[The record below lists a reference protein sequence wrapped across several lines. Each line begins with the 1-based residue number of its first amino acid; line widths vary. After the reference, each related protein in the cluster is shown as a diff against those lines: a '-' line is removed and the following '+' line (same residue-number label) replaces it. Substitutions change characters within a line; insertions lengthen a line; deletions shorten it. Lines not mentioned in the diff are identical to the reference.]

1 MKSHEFLGIPVFSL
15 DELKS
20 MKEQAV
26 PVSEP
31 ENENE
36 TAIYRSALSKEKLI
50 YSMDHSQS
58 IQELFSRAVKAFPN
72 KRCFGTRYPSLVD
85 GEKVWGEYVWK
96 SYEEADEDRQHFG
109 FGLMQL
115 YDQHVTNKVDKWF
128 MGIMSVNRYEWI
140 IADLGAGSFSIGN
153 AALYDTLGPDACE
166 YILNH
171 AEIPI
176 AVVSIDKVPTIFKLV
191 PKCPHLKVIIV
202 LESLLKGE
210 KPDAESY
217 KEQGSALGVTIVS
230 FNETLQLGKSNP
242 RPFQLPSSD
251 DIATLSYTSGTTGT
265 PKAAMLTH
273 GNFISVNIGGQI
285 FRVEEDSVHLSYLPL
300 AHIIERATVVNF
312 YMKGAAIG
320 FYRGSIPLLVED
332 INSLK
337 PTLLCAVP
345 RVLNKIYDKMML
357 ATVHSDS
364 YITSNLVSQALKSKL
379 YYLKNEGTVKHS
391 IWDPL
396 VFNKMKQALGGN
408 IVGMV
413 YGGAPIDPQVVNF
426 FRVVL
431 RAHTFESYGQTET
444 CGGATVV
451 WPEDYDPGHV
461 GPPVI
466 SNEMKLVSVP
476 EMGYYAKDLK
486 GEVWFRGGGIF
497 KGYYKDEEKTKE
509 AITEDGWLKTGDIGS
524 IDSVGRLT
532 IIDRKKNIFKL
543 SQGEYIAPE
552 KLEIAI
558 TKSNYVSQIYV
569 HGNSLQNVLVAIV
582 VPDEEHCIHLAVK
595 KGWLPSDTIIPTP
608 VQPGQ
613 APNELFIQLCKNS
626 DFKIFMLEQ
635 ITAAGKEAKF
645 RGFEFVKAIHLEPE
659 LFSLE
664 SDLLTPTMKMKRH
677 NFAKKYS
684 GMIDSLY
691 GSLAK

>member
-58 IQELFSRAVKAFPN
+58 IQELFARAVKAFPN

-217 KEQGSALGVTIVS
+217 KEQGTALGVTIVS
-230 FNETLQLGKSNP
+230 FNETLQLGESNP

-265 PKAAMLTH
+265 PKAAMMSH
-273 GNFISVNIGGQI
+273 GNFIAASISAQSLEIDENDI
-285 FRVEEDSVHLSYLPL
+285 HMSYLPL
-300 AHIIERATVVNF
+300 AHIFEKSSALNVYVR
-312 YMKGAAIG
+312 GGCIG
-320 FYRGSIPLLVED
+320 FFRGTPKLLMEDLLVLQP
-332 INSLK
+332 N
-337 PTLLCAVP
+337 TFVAVP
-345 RVLNKIYDKMML
+345 RVLNKIYDKMTL
-357 ATVHSDS
+357 ATIYSDS
-364 YITSNLVSQALKSKL
+364 FIKSNLVSHALKSKL
-379 YYLKNEGTVKHS
+379 HHLKKDGSLTHA

-396 VFNKMKQALGGN
+396 VFNKMKQVFGGQLRG
-408 IVGMV
+408 ILSA
-413 YGGAPIDPQVVNF
+413 GAPIDTEVMNF

-431 RAHTFESYGQTET
+431 GASMIESYGQTET
-444 CGGATVV
+444 TGIATLV
-451 WPEDYDPGHV
+451 WPTDFDGGHV
-461 GPPVI
+461 GSPALGV
-466 SNEMKLVSVP
+466 EMKLVSVP
-476 EMGYYAKDLK
+476 DMEYFAKDLK
-486 GEVWFRGGGIF
+486 
-497 KGYYKDEEKTKE
+497 
-509 AITEDGWLKTGDIGS
+509 
-524 IDSVGRLT
+524 
-532 IIDRKKNIFKL
+532 
-543 SQGEYIAPE
+543 
-552 KLEIAI
+552 
-558 TKSNYVSQIYV
+558 
-569 HGNSLQNVLVAIV
+569 
-582 VPDEEHCIHLAVK
+582 
-595 KGWLPSDTIIPTP
+595 
-608 VQPGQ
+608 
-613 APNELFIQLCKNS
+613 
-626 DFKIFMLEQ
+626 
-635 ITAAGKEAKF
+635 
-645 RGFEFVKAIHLEPE
+645 
-659 LFSLE
+659 
-664 SDLLTPTMKMKRH
+664 
-677 NFAKKYS
+677 
-684 GMIDSLY
+684 
-691 GSLAK
+691 